1 MDLNFPQTNSD
12 IRAQIQLLKAHMS
25 HKTNLQY
32 EISQIKIKNSYRQ
45 SNSDYRD
52 SRDMGN
58 LTKLL
63 GKRLIEVRNMAKAIR
78 SMHLKQVSKE
88 TLASL
93 IESFRVLEPQLDIS
107 RNLFS
112 LNFQIEADIDTLK
125 TYYLS
130 KSQELDEKSEVYQEN
145 QDYLDQTLRQS
156 NFLESLENEV
166 NDYTAELEQ
175 FSIEIQALQEKKMK
189 IMNRRR
195 TSVDKVK
202 IFHQLSDLALSF
214 RSKLLLREE
223 LKKNLKNAESE
234 LEDLFRKVNEEQEKL
249 QIIEAEN
256 ESDKKYAS
264 RYEVDLDELQKNI
277 EKKKKS
283 LEKLLGEKK
292 ALISDEGNKEGF
304 EEGETVFLSGW
315 VNGMNEMQKEK
326 ISLMEENF
334 KLKERISR
342 LYSPKA

>member
-1 MDLNFPQTNSD
+1 
-12 IRAQIQLLKAHMS
+12 
-25 HKTNLQY
+25 
-32 EISQIKIKNSYRQ
+32 
-45 SNSDYRD
+45 
-52 SRDMGN
+52 
-58 LTKLL
+58 
-63 GKRLIEVRNMAKAIR
+63 
-78 SMHLKQVSKE
+78 
-88 TLASL
+88 
-93 IESFRVLEPQLDIS
+93 
-107 RNLFS
+107 
-112 LNFQIEADIDTLK
+112 
-125 TYYLS
+125 
-130 KSQELDEKSEVYQEN
+130 
-145 QDYLDQTLRQS
+145 
-156 NFLESLENEV
+156 V